1 MLVISI
7 HDELPNGTTQ
17 KAAKATF
24 EEVAA
29 LETQLVL
36 DSLASLGMCA
46 GSKLAFGSR
55 PECSCFRISGM
66 AELLKAKV
74 ARNLCFTFLP
84 GSKDH
89 LTA

>member
-7 HDELPNGTTQ
+7 HDELPNATTQ
-17 KAAKATF
+17 KAVKAPF
-24 EEVAA
+24 GEVAA

-36 DSLASLGMCA
+36 GSLASLGMCA
-46 GSKLAFGSR
+46 GRKLPFGSN
-55 PECSCFRISGM
+55 PEYSCFRVSGM
-66 AELLKAKV
+66 AALLKAKV

-89 LTA
+89 PTA